1 MASIRRRGERFQVQ
15 IRRGNIAVK
24 TRTFLSLADAQKW
37 ALREESRID
46 DTVVEV
52 ASSDKLR
59 DILEKYVN
67 EITPIKKGAFQET
80 KRISRLLRDPIS
92 DVSLKRLTGGLLTAF
107 RDRRMKDGIRTCQ
120 YDLVLIRHIIEVA
133 RKEWGYYLGANP
145 VNLVRIPNGVR
156 KRDRRLTKEE
166 AIAFHSALQQCW
178 NPVFRALILLAEE
191 TGMRQSELLNL
202 QWANVDCPNA
212 TLFLPDTKN
221 GTPRVIPIS
230 ERAQR
235 ILNGLGRGDLEVF
248 PLTKFAIRNAWLR
261 LIKRAGIKNYRFHDL
276 RHEAISRF
284 FELGLSVPEVALIS
298 GHKTPTMLF
307 RYTHLRAEDVGKKLR
322 NSIAAAEA
330 KSGSRRM

>member
-24 TRTFLSLADAQKW
+24 TRTFSSLVDAEKW
-37 ALREESRID
+37 AVREESRID

-59 DILEKYVN
+59 DILEKYVS
-67 EITPIKKGAFQET
+67 EITPTKKGAFQET
-80 KRISRLLRDPIS
+80 KRISRLLQDPIS
-92 DVSLKRLTGGLLTAF
+92 DVPLKRLTGGLLTAF
-107 RDRRMKDGIRTCQ
+107 RDRRIKDGVRTCQ
-120 YDLVLIRHIIEVA
+120 YDLVLIRHVIEVA
-133 RKEWGYYLGANP
+133 RKEWGYYLNGNP

-166 AIAFHSALQQCW
+166 FISFDRALQQCW
-178 NPVFRALILLAEE
+178 NPIFRALILLAIE
-191 TGMRQSELLNL
+191 TGMRQSELLSL
-202 QWANVDCPNA
+202 RWSNVDLPNG

-221 GTPRVIPIS
+221 GSSRSIPVTRQAQKILEDIS
-230 ERAQR
+230 DNTA
-235 ILNGLGRGDLEVF
+235 EVF

-261 LIKRAGIKNYRFHDL
+261 LIKRAGITNFRFHDL

-322 NSIAAAEA
+322 TL
-330 KSGSRRM
+330 